1 MSKPIFIVRIPKRD
15 FLGEVE
21 MLDKLRHNLKTELI
35 DYHVLLAAD
44 SDTGKSE
51 FECYNAD
58 DATEENI
65 EEIQN
70 KIFSILEKN
79 ESRQKREDA
88 LKQMMCS
95 DKESGLYDEDE
106 TNNSI

>member
-1 MSKPIFIVRIPKRD
+1 MSKPIFIIRIPKRD

-21 MLDKLRHNLKTELI
+21 MLDKLRRDLKKELT
-35 DYHVLLAAD
+35 DYHVLLVAD

-58 DATEENI
+58 DVTETNI

-70 KIFSILEKN
+70 KIFEI
-79 ESRQKREDA
+79 
-88 LKQMMCS
+88 LKQN
-95 DKESGLYDEDE
+95 E
-106 TNNSI
+106 TNRSI

>member
-21 MLDKLRHNLKTELI
+21 MLAKLRHDLKKELT
-35 DYHVLLAAD
+35 DYHVLVAAD

-58 DATEENI
+58 DATEANI
-65 EEIQN
+65 EEIQD
-70 KIFSILEKN
+70 KIFEI
-79 ESRQKREDA
+79 
-88 LKQMMCS
+88 LKQNEKHS
-95 DKESGLYDEDE
+95 
-106 TNNSI
+106 